1 MAKVN
6 DFQYENRICLFLD
19 ILGFK
24 KQVNG
29 ARESSKEIMRIRN
42 GLLEIYYAFHGRLK
56 PPEDY
61 RTSKKVSQFSD
72 SIVVSYEMTEE
83 SSVYHLLFDTYMVH
97 IDLLRH
103 GILVRG
109 AITKGA
115 LYHDDR
121 LVFGPALVEAVE
133 LEKYAMYPRVILSK
147 EIIAIGMEHHGFWHD
162 SEEEE
167 KYIKSLIE
175 KDSDGVFY
183 VNYFGVSPEDFD
195 EGWDDLIIYLNFL
208 RELIVDSLQKETSV
222 GIKLKYS
229 WMSEKFNFMITAL
242 HKDNYQAWM
251 GFGIPNELQ
260 SSFRALKLI
269 Q

>member
-1 MAKVN
+1 MN
-6 DFQYENRICLFLD
+6 DLQYENRICLFLD
-19 ILGFK
+19 VLGFK
-24 KQVNG
+24 GQVYG
-29 ARESSKEIMRIRN
+29 ARDSSEEIRRLRN

-56 PPEDY
+56 LPDDY

-72 SIVVSYEMTEE
+72 SIVVSYEKTEE
-83 SSVYHLLFDTYMVH
+83 SSVFHLLFDTYMLH

-109 AITKGA
+109 AITEGA

-162 SEEEE
+162 SEDEE
-167 KYIKSLIE
+167 KSIKSLIE
-175 KDSDGVFY
+175 KDSDGAFY

-195 EGWDDLIIYLNFL
+195 DGWDDLIIYLNLL
-208 RELIVDSLQKETSV
+208 RELIGDSIRKETSA
-222 GIKLKYS
+222 GIKLKYL
-229 WMSEKFNFMITAL
+229 WMREKFNFMISAL
-242 HKDNYQAWM
+242 HKDNYQTWM
-251 GFGIPNELQ
+251 GFGIPEDDKA
-260 SSFRALKLI
+260 SFIALKSI
-269 Q
+269 S